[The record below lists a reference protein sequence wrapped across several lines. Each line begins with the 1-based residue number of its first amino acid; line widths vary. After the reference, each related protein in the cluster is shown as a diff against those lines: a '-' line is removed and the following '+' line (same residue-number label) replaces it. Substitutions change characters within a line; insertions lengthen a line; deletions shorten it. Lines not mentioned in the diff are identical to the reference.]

1 MGKYFDFTR
10 LATRSE
16 FWQVFVANIVLSVV
30 LFALMMNA
38 PGLVLVWMLG
48 FLALAIAVLATL
60 VSRIRDTGNNVL
72 WILACLIPYI
82 GFVAWIV
89 FGCLETAKA
98 KK

>member
-10 LATRSE
+10 RATRSE
-16 FWQVFVANIVLSVV
+16 FWEVFVANIVLSVV

-38 PGLVLVWMLG
+38 PGLVLLWMIG
-48 FLALAIAVLATL
+48 FLALVVAVLATT

-72 WILACLIPYI
+72 WILVCLIPYI
-82 GFVAWIV
+82 GFFAWFV
-89 FGCLETAKA
+89 FGCLQS

>member
-16 FWQVFVANIVLSVV
+16 FWGVFVANIVLPSVV

-38 PGLVLVWMLG
+38 PELVLLWMLG
-48 FLALAIAVLATL
+48 FLALVVAVLATT

-72 WILACLIPYI
+72 WILVCLIPYI

-89 FGCLETAKA
+89 FGCLES